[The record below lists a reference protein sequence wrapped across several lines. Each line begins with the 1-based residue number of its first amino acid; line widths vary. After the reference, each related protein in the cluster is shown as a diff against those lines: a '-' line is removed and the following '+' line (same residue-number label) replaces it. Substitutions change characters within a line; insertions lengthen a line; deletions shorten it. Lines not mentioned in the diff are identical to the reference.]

1 MRAQWGERAGPNCLS
16 PDLFQ
21 TSKIS
26 HHVRN
31 EQVQPSQTAAALVRN
46 AFLPLANLK
55 DSMTSCAIASRN
67 KKTKKQSKGAAA
79 SDSTTTSSETQS
91 TTKPGGAEPG
101 STKAAGPNI
110 KAEAGAD
117 AKAPSPFPAQ
127 DHTINKAAGPNIK
140 AEAGADAKAPSPFPA
155 QDHTIDKA
163 AGKDKA
169 SIPQQVGKKK
179 PSTVKI
185 AAKTG
190 AALQVTAL
198 GFRDQRAAMPC
209 R

>member
-21 TSKIS
+21 TSTIS

-31 EQVQPSQTAAALVRN
+31 EQDQPSQTAAALVQN
-46 AFLPLANLK
+46 AFLPLAKLE
-55 DSMTSCAIASRN
+55 DSMSSCAIASRN

-79 SDSTTTSSETQS
+79 SDSTTTSSDTQS

-110 KAEAGAD
+110 KAAAGAD
-117 AKAPSPFPAQ
+117 EKAPSPFPAQ
-127 DHTINKAAGPNIK
+127 DHMINKAAG
-140 AEAGADAKAPSPFPA
+140 
-155 QDHTIDKA
+155 
-163 AGKDKA
+163 KDNA
-169 SIPQQVGKKK
+169 SIPQQVGKES
-179 PSTVKI
+179 STVNI

-190 AALQVTAL
+190 VALQVTAL
-198 GFRDQRAAMPC
+198 GFSDQRAALPC